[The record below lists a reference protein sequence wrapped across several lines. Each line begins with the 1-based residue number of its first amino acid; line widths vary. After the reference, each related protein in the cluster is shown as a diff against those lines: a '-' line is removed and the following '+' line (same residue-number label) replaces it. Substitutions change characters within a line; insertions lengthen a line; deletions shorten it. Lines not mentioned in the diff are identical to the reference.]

1 MSDGFEG
8 HTYTDEEVRE
18 AYEMFAELCRAIPA
32 RIKERGELYAIG
44 WAMLFITNETAD
56 FVEAELNEEFINM
69 VHEAQAKMGT
79 DK

>member
-8 HTYTDEEVRE
+8 HEYTDEEVKE
-18 AYEMFAELCRAIPA
+18 AYEMFAELCQAIPSEVKA
-32 RIKERGELYAIG
+32 RGELYAIG

-56 FVEAELNEEFINM
+56 FVEAELNAEFLSL
-69 VHEAQAKMGT
+69 VRETQTKMGM